1 MVADTPWIKCLIITK
16 LNFGSTVQVG
26 PHRRNAVN
34 KVAEIQIF
42 QRLLYITPDFTR
54 PIDIINVAGKYEKW
68 YLCID

>member
-1 MVADTPWIKCLIITK
+1 MLKISNLTAIVQ
-16 LNFGSTVQVG
+16 FQVG

>member
-1 MVADTPWIKCLIITK
+1 MLRFKQIQGDSL
-16 LNFGSTVQVG
+16 LQLQVG